1 MYSPLL
7 QFQHRVEGPCDIGW
21 LRKVKLCKER
31 ISPAVRLSSIGWA
44 GGRKSMDRVLLV
56 DDDVQLC
63 KLLAERLATEG
74 YTMETV
80 HDGARGLERALSME
94 HALVVLDLMLP
105 GMGGLDVLRR
115 LRTVSPVPVLILTAR
130 GEDSDRILGLEMGAD
145 DYVPKPFN
153 PRELIARIRAILRRT
168 SRIEASAGPLVVGDL
183 RIDPSVREAWLED
196 LPLNL
201 TSAEFTLLE
210 TFMREP
216 GRVLSREQLTESVL
230 GRKLGPFDRVI
241 DVHVSNLRRK
251 LGVPQEG
258 PADQS
263 GSRQRL
269 SVRIATEC
277 KGR

>member
-1 MYSPLL
+1 MEQILL
-7 QFQHRVEGPCDIGW
+7 I
-21 LRKVKLCKER
+21 
-31 ISPAVRLSSIGWA
+31 
-44 GGRKSMDRVLLV
+44 

-63 KLLAERLATEG
+63 KLLAERLATER
-74 YTMETV
+74 YTVETV
-80 HDGARGLERALSME
+80 HDGSRGLERALSMQ

-130 GEDSDRILGLEMGAD
+130 GEDSNRILGLEMGAD

-153 PRELIARIRAILRRT
+153 PRELIARIRAILRRVG
-168 SRIEASAGPLVVGDL
+168 RAEASAGPLAVGDL
-183 RIDPSVREAWLED
+183 RIDPAVREVWLED
-196 LPLNL
+196 SPLNL

-210 TFMREP
+210 VFMREP

-251 LGVPQEG
+251 LGVPQDG
-258 PADQS
+258 QRIKAVRGSGYLFVPRPILKDADH
-263 GSRQRL
+263 
-269 SVRIATEC
+269 A
-277 KGR
+277 